1 MPFFYACEQCGTLLR
16 PKPSDCCVFCSFGSM
31 KCPPM
36 QSRDERGLTALD
48 IARQAGQA
56 AVLPLLGG

>member
-1 MPFFYACEQCGTLLR
+1 
-16 PKPSDCCVFCSFGSM
+16 
-31 KCPPM
+31 M